1 MRPFDVL
8 VASHGSLA
16 SSMLNAATMI
26 CGQPERVTTIGLE
39 PHESPEGFLARLEP
53 LVDRLRP
60 TLILTDLY
68 GGTPHNVACVLAR
81 RGEGIRCIA
90 GLNLGLFIEAITA
103 QGALDDALVEHLVTS
118 AREAV
123 IEVAPR
129 AAIAS

>member
-16 SSMLNAATMI
+16 SSMVAAATMI
-26 CGQPERVTTIGLE
+26 CGELERVATIGLE
-39 PHESPEGFLARLEP
+39 SHESPEGFLSRLEP
-53 LVDRLRP
+53 LVDRRRP

-81 RGEGIRCIA
+81 RGDGIRCIA

-103 QGALDDALVEHLVTS
+103 GDELDDALVDHLVAS
-118 AREAV
+118 AREGV

-129 AAIAS
+129 TALAS